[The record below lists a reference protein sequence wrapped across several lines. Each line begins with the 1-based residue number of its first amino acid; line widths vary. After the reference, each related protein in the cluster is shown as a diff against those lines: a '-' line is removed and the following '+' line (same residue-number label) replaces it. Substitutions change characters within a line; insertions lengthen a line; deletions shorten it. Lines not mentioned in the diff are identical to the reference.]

1 MSEPTV
7 EVPGEEVVVVD
18 PDLDDPELEV
28 TTQHVEKDVH
38 DDNG

>member
-7 EVPGEEVVVVD
+7 EVPEEVVVID
-18 PDLDDPELEV
+18 PDLDDLELEV
-28 TTQHVEKDVH
+28 TTQRVEKDVH